1 MHEKL
6 KRHHFRINEIH
17 LFPCGTD
24 SVKSAYFFV
33 YILKSDMIKHIFF
46 KLLIIRD
53 ILLFVL
59 LLFLIKTGR
68 MFERFPTFVYDLQAV
83 LS

>member
-24 SVKSAYFFV
+24 SVKSAYFFGM
-33 YILKSDMIKHIFF
+33 YIKIRYDKTYFF
-46 KLLIIRD
+46 KLLIIRA

-68 MFERFPTFVYDLQAV
+68 MFERFTTFVYDLQAV